1 MKAIFLIAVF
11 IISAFGLEPNQIIGV
26 WKTNEEMTSENV
38 KQHLYN
44 SLVMKA
50 REANKSLD
58 EKNIKLI
65 KESVK
70 DVKTPD
76 VLLNI
81 KITFEINGSGVSEYT
96 DGTQR
101 DVGKWLIENETLFLK
116 QMKSTWEF
124 KLVNGHL
131 IVQTSGLTELVL
143 SREK

>member
-1 MKAIFLIAVF
+1 MKTIFLIAVF
-11 IISAFGLEPNQIIGV
+11 ITSAFGLEPNQIIGV
-26 WKTNEEMTSENV
+26 WKTNEEMTGENV
-38 KQHLYN
+38 KQYLYN
-44 SLVMKA
+44 SLVTKA

-58 EKNIKLI
+58 EKNLKLI

-81 KITFEINGSGVSEYT
+81 KITFEMNRSGVSEYT

-101 DVGKWLIENETLFLK
+101 DVGKWLIENETLLLK
-116 QMKSTWEF
+116 QTKSTWEF

-131 IVQTSGLTELVL
+131 TVQTSGLTELVL
-143 SREK
+143 SKEK